1 MKNKNFNYRAVAIL
15 LAIISFTSC
24 TDVWDSH
31 YNSSSMLNKS
41 KLNLY
46 QYMKTQPE
54 LTIFSQM
61 VKIADYDS
69 ILSKPQTY
77 TVWAPVDTTLQS
89 INLTDTAYVT
99 EIVKNHISRFSYP
112 TSGISTKI
120 IYMLD
125 KKFISFG
132 QSSSGYSFGGKTLLA
147 NKSNFAAS
155 NGILHMIVGY
165 VPYLTN
171 IWEFIGSAPG
181 LDSLRAYLY
190 SQSLYQFDPKAS
202 VEIGTNSHG
211 QSVYDSVITFSN
223 PVLEKIGYLHVE
235 DSTYTALL
243 PNNTAWI
250 KAYNQIKS
258 NYKMLGAGGPA
269 QQRLNTQWAIVKNL
283 IFRGLVAPPYSSDSL
298 MSSTGSIFHQP
309 AYLFDQAKK
318 NVLSNGLVWVTDSI
332 RFKAAESYQQKI
344 QIEAENSSYGRSF
357 LYANLYVRS
366 SLGTAFSSLVSA
378 NKYLVVEP
386 TTVSNTTQ
394 NYATFPIPNTLS
406 GKYKVYC
413 VFAPSCIVNPT
424 DARQYKVKFY
434 FSYLDASGKQI
445 TDATINASNVI
456 VPTVG
461 TISAIFTSNVS
472 QMTKMY
478 VTQITFPYCNL
489 YDANSTLASITTKL
503 RVENAV
509 KITETVKYDRT
520 MRIDYLVLEPVQ

>member
-1 MKNKNFNYRAVAIL
+1 MKNKKFKYSAVAIV
-15 LAIISFTSC
+15 LAIISFASC

-31 YNSSSMLNKS
+31 YNNSSMLNKS
-41 KLNLY
+41 TLNLY
-46 QYMKTQPE
+46 QYMKNQQE
-54 LTIFSQM
+54 LTTFCQM
-61 VKIADYDS
+61 VKIAGYDS
-69 ILSKPQTY
+69 ILSQTQTY
-77 TVWAPVDTTLQS
+77 TVWAPVNNALQS

-99 EIVKNHISRFSYP
+99 EIVKNHITRFSYP
-112 TSGISTKI
+112 TSGINSRI

-125 KKFISFG
+125 KKFISFR
-132 QSSSGYSFGGKTLLA
+132 QSNGGYSFGGKALLA
-147 NKSNFAAS
+147 DKSNLAAS
-155 NGILHMIVGY
+155 NGILHLIDGY
-165 VPYLTN
+165 VPYMTN

-190 SQSLYQFDPKAS
+190 SQSVYQFDPKAS

-211 QSVYDSVITFSN
+211 QSVYDSVITFNN

-243 PNNTAWI
+243 PTNTAWV

-258 NYKMLGAGGPA
+258 NYHMLGAGGSA

-283 IFRGLVAPPYSSDSL
+283 IFRSQVATPTSFDSL

-309 AYLFDQAKK
+309 AYLFDKASK
-318 NVLSNGLVWVTDSI
+318 NELSNGLAYVTDSI

-344 QIEAENSSYGRSF
+344 QVEAENSSYGRSF

-366 SLGTAFSSLVSA
+366 SLGTAFSSQVSG

-413 VFAPSCIVNPT
+413 VFAPSSIVVPT
-424 DARQYKVKFY
+424 DTRQYKVKFY
-434 FSYLDASGKQI
+434 LSYLDATGKQI
-445 TDATINASNVI
+445 TDATINDSNAI

-461 TISAIFTSNVS
+461 SISAIFTSNAS
-472 QMTKMY
+472 QITKMY
-478 VTQITFPYCNL
+478 VTQIAFPFCNL
-489 YDANSTLASITTKL
+489 YDDNSTLASITTKL

-520 MRIDYLVLEPVQ
+520 LRIDYLVLEPVQ